1 MKNIIIST
9 IIFLFVIMCP
19 KAYANQYIKAEMTG
33 FPTVNENSVSANINL
48 IYMQLGISRLF
59 VTASDSFIVNNED
72 LNIKIP
78 VNNLYL
84 LCDGQEFQIS
94 NNGWQRFYIDPLD
107 ITGSAQKNVNLRLEN
122 TGELPSGTYT
132 ILLRFLNRTAINL
145 DYECDFLFT
154 FVIDEKHSLTSF
166 SGDPTIVLTEEN
178 IFNKQSFI
186 RNQNDI
192 RVDLTSNTKWKL
204 WLATGN
210 LDNKDCEYYFQ
221 IKNVSGKVSNYEQ
234 NNTQL
239 FANRRYL
246 LASGEPTLDG
256 IDTGNKVPSNITIEY
271 SFKNTDSDNFIKE
284 GIRQNQFTYILE
296 RE

>member
-1 MKNIIIST
+1 M
-9 IIFLFVIMCP
+9 
-19 KAYANQYIKAEMTG
+19 
-33 FPTVNENSVSANINL
+33 
-48 IYMQLGISRLF
+48 
-59 VTASDSFIVNNED
+59 
-72 LNIKIP
+72 
-78 VNNLYL
+78 
-84 LCDGQEFQIS
+84 
-94 NNGWQRFYIDPLD
+94 
-107 ITGSAQKNVNLRLEN
+107 
-122 TGELPSGTYT
+122 
-132 ILLRFLNRTAINL
+132 
-145 DYECDFLFT
+145 FT